1 MVKIKVRCPL
11 CDNTGNIEIDN
22 DVIKN
27 DKRGIIAI
35 NLRKDQICSHSFIVY
50 LDRNLAIRDSFL
62 LDFELE
68 TPQIEIVAPKE
79 NKEIKVDDLKID
91 IIKLNFIPLTF
102 SYILRGVFF
111 KKKIIVI
118 NENQFINDLVLK
130 FFNVIFQ
137 NTFDINISFI
147 LESDYK
153 IDKKKYYDTLI
164 VEGNRVINDK
174 EKICDLKKLKIER
187 EIINRFFLES
197 NLMLSVLI
205 LKNEI
210 QKAFSLT
217 ISIVKFIKCLDKSE
231 KINLIKI
238 VDKLE
243 KDYAVKITKIYFN
256 FLIEIVK
263 YYFKIELPMFYDNLI
278 EYI

>member
-1 MVKIKVRCPL
+1 MVKIKVRCPS
-11 CDNTGNIEIDN
+11 CNNTGNIEIDN

-27 DKRGIIAI
+27 DKRGVIAI
-35 NLRKDQICSHSFIVY
+35 NVRKDQICSHSIVVY
-50 LDRNLAIRDSFL
+50 IDRNLAIRDSFL

-68 TPQIEIVAPKE
+68 TPQIDIVAPKE
-79 NKEIKVDDLKID
+79 NKEFKIDDLKID

>member
-1 MVKIKVRCPL
+1 MVKIKVRCPS
-11 CDNTGNIEIDN
+11 CDNMGTIEIDN
-22 DVIKN
+22 DLIKN
-27 DKRGIIAI
+27 DKRGVIAI
-35 NLRKDQICSHSFIVY
+35 NLRKDQICSHCFVVY
-50 LDRNLAIRDSFL
+50 IDRNLAIRDSFL

-68 TPQIEIVAPKE
+68 TPQIEILPSKE
-79 NKEIKVDDLKID
+79 NKEIETDDLKTD

-111 KKKIIVI
+111 KKNIIVI
-118 NENQFINDLVLK
+118 NENPFINDLTLK

-153 IDKKKYYDTLI
+153 KDEKKYYDTLI
-164 VEGNRVINDK
+164 VEENRVINDRK
-174 EKICDLKKLKIER
+174 KICELKKLKIER

-197 NLMLSVLI
+197 DLTLSVLI

-217 ISIVKFIKCLDKSE
+217 ISIAKVIKCLDKSE

-243 KDYAVKITKIYFN
+243 KDYNVKITKNYFN
-256 FLIEIVK
+256 FLIEVVK
-263 YYFKIELPMFYDNLI
+263 HYFKIELPMFYDNLI

>member
-1 MVKIKVRCPL
+1 MVKIKVRCPS
-11 CDNTGNIEIDN
+11 CNNTGNIEIDN

-27 DKRGIIAI
+27 DKRGVIAV
-35 NLRKDQICSHSFIVY
+35 NVRKDQICSHSIVVY
-50 LDRNLAIRDSFL
+50 IDRNLAIRDSFL

-68 TPQIEIVAPKE
+68 TPQIDIVAPKE
-79 NKEIKVDDLKID
+79 NKEFKIDDLKID